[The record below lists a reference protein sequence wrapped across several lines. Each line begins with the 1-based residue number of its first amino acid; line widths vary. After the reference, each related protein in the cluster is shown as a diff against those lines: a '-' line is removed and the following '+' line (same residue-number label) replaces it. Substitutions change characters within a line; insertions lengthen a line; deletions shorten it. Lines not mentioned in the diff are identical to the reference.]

1 MHDHSSVLTFV
12 MANKR
17 KTLCVDQ
24 EVPLIRAI
32 EKGEKK

>member
-1 MHDHSSVLTFV
+1 
-12 MANKR
+12 MASKR

-24 EVPLIRAI
+24 KVALIRAI